1 MPAQKFLSS
10 LAGNIVIFV
19 VLVGLLFSTV
29 QTFFKI
35 RSRQKDLS
43 FLQVEVGTL
52 EAKTWEMQDELTYRQ
67 SRDFIYKEAVE
78 QLGYTRPG
86 EVIVILP
93 DIEQA
98 RNSEE
103 DEPQQS
109 AQIALEP
116 LPYWKQWRDLF
127 FGY

>member
-1 MPAQKFLSS
+1 M
-10 LAGNIVIFV
+10 
-19 VLVGLLFSTV
+19 GLLFSTF
-29 QTFFKI
+29 QTFFRI

-43 FLQVEVGTL
+43 LLQAEVGNL
-52 EAKTWEMQDELTYRQ
+52 EAKAFEMQDELTYRQ
-67 SRDFIYKEAVE
+67 SGDFIYKEAVE

-93 DIEQA
+93 DIEEA
-98 RNSEE
+98 KKRAEDAPEE
-103 DEPQQS
+103 A

-116 LPYWKQWRDLF
+116 LAYWKQWRDLF

>member
-93 DIEQA
+93 DIEEA
-98 RNSEE
+98 KKRAEDAPEE
-103 DEPQQS
+103 A

-116 LPYWKQWRDLF
+116 LAYWKQWRDLF

>member
-1 MPAQKFLSS
+1 VPAQKFLSS

-67 SRDFIYKEAVE
+67 SGDFIYKEAVE

-93 DIEQA
+93 DIEEA
-98 RNSEE
+98 KKRAEDAPEE
-103 DEPQQS
+103 A

-116 LPYWKQWRDLF
+116 LAYWKQWRDLF

>member
-1 MPAQKFLSS
+1 VPAQKFFSS
-10 LAGNIVIFV
+10 LAGNIFIFV
-19 VLVGLLFSTV
+19 VLVGLLFSTF
-29 QTFFKI
+29 QTFFRI

-43 FLQVEVGTL
+43 LLQAEVGNL
-52 EAKTWEMQDELTYRQ
+52 EAKAFEMQDELTYRQ
-67 SRDFIYKEAVE
+67 SGDFIYKEAVE

-93 DIEQA
+93 DIEEA
-98 RNSEE
+98 KKRAEDAPEE
-103 DEPQQS
+103 A

-116 LPYWKQWRDLF
+116 LAYWKQWRDLF

>member
-1 MPAQKFLSS
+1 VPAQKFLSS

-93 DIEQA
+93 DIEEA
-98 RNSEE
+98 KKRAEDAPEE
-103 DEPQQS
+103 A

-116 LPYWKQWRDLF
+116 LAYWKQWRDLF

>member
-1 MPAQKFLSS
+1 MPAQKFFSS
-10 LAGNIVIFV
+10 LAGNIFIFV
-19 VLVGLLFSTV
+19 VLVGLFFSTF
-29 QTFFKI
+29 QTFFRI

-43 FLQVEVGTL
+43 LLQAEVGNL
-52 EAKTWEMQDELTYRQ
+52 EAKAFEMQDELTYRQ
-67 SRDFIYKEAVE
+67 SGDFIYKEAVE

-93 DIEQA
+93 DIEEA
-98 RNSEE
+98 KKRAEDAPEE
-103 DEPQQS
+103 A

-116 LPYWKQWRDLF
+116 LAYWKQWRDLF